1 MRNWLIR
8 TTNNIILGPI
18 SEKKLKLLIKKGSLE
33 SHDEI
38 CSGNGY
44 WIALKEKQLVNKYLY
59 LGIDQ
64 GFNPIYHEVE
74 NEVDHAAN
82 ADELDI
88 VDHNNTGIHA
98 DGEAS
103 NATTIIKQDDLDKLI
118 AAANKKR
125 APAGAGFLS
134 GLVLK
139 IIIIA
144 LVGLALSLLY
154 FRNSILDGIFS

>member
-33 SHDEI
+33 SLDEI

-44 WIALKEKQLVNKYLY
+44 WIALKEKELVNKYLY

-74 NEVDHAAN
+74 NEIDHDPN
-82 ADELDI
+82 ADEMDI
-88 VDHNNTGIHA
+88 VDHNNTGIHQ
-98 DGEAS
+98 GEAS
-103 NATTIIKQDDLDKLI
+103 DATTIIKQDDLDKLI
-118 AAANKKR
+118 AASNKR
-125 APAGAGFLS
+125 NSTASARFLS

-139 IIIIA
+139 LSIIA
-144 LVGLALSLLY
+144 LVGLALALLY
-154 FRNSILDGIFS
+154 FRNTILDGIFS